1 MKIYTCHTPSHEILY
16 RRHFLPS
23 LPAELVNVSFPLE
36 PAGASD
42 FGSPGFL
49 QSIGAKMRLV
59 IDSIEANR
67 GDAILWSDVDI
78 VFRRSPL
85 GFLREL
91 LEMHPE
97 VDIWFQSEARDP
109 GGDVNAGFVLMR
121 CNDAVKAL
129 YEAAN
134 AMMNAS
140 GQCNDQDAL
149 NRLLRSDAAP
159 NWAYLPGGF
168 FARSHGWPPRRDI
181 FLYHANCTVGD
192 DGVGQKIRQF
202 RELETFWRYGWPYVQ
217 YRRYRGKIEKL
228 GRKANARLQRWSGRD
243 RTG

>member
-16 RRHFLPS
+16 RGHFLPT
-23 LPAELVNVSFPLE
+23 LPAELVNVSYPLE
-36 PAGASD
+36 PMGASD

-59 IDSIEANR
+59 IESIEANR

-85 GFLREL
+85 AFLHEL
-91 LEMHPE
+91 LETSPE

-109 GGDVNAGFVLMR
+109 SCDVNAGFVLMR
-121 CNDAVKAL
+121 CNDSVKAL
-129 YEAAN
+129 YEAAT

-140 GQCNDQDAL
+140 GQSNDQEAL
-149 NRLLRSDAAP
+149 NHLLRSDASL
-159 NWAYLPGGF
+159 NWGYLPGSF

-217 YRRYRGKIEKL
+217 YRRYRAKIEKL
-228 GRKANARLQRWSGRD
+228 GRKANARLRRWSGQD